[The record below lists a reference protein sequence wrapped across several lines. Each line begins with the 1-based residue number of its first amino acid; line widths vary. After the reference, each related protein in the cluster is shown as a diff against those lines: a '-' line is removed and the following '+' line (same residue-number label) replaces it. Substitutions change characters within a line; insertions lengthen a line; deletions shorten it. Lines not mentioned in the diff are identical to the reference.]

1 MIVRTAKNIRIKL
14 KLILELPIA
23 RPTIRIPP
31 SVAEAVP
38 RKVSKQPVA
47 SAPRKE
53 VQAGLPVK
61 A

>member
-1 MIVRTAKNIRIKL
+1 MIVRMARNIRIKP

-31 SVAEAVP
+31 SVVEAVL

-47 SAPRKE
+47 SVLQRE
-53 VQAGLPVK
+53 VLAGLPVK